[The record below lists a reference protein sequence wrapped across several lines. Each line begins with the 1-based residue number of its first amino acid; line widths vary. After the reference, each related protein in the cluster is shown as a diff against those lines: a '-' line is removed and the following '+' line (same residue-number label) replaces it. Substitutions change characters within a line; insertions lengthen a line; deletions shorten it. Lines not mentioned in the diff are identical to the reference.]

1 MLNHPLGCYL
11 SAIALPYSPMSSF
24 PTALVGQCLGL
35 SSWQQ
40 TASPKLPGL
49 PDWLAPTFAICPQ
62 FYTKTASNSFTSQSL
77 LSILPSGSSYCSI
90 FLAFMHKF
98 GLATVSYVLVFIFWF
113 YALVFFIHFWPGS
126 PLNWSSIQQ
135 IVTESLLCCLG
146 TGLDLQCTSV
156 DQINMIL

>member
-1 MLNHPLGCYL
+1 MLNHSLRGYL
-11 SAIALPYSPMSSF
+11 SAIALPYGRMSSF
-24 PTALVGQCLGL
+24 PTASGGQCPGL
-35 SSWQQ
+35 SSWEQI
-40 TASPKLPGL
+40 ASQGF
-49 PDWLAPTFAICPQ
+49 LADQLPTFAFCPQ

-77 LSILPSGSSYCSI
+77 FPILPSGSSYSSM

-98 GLATVSYVLVFIFWF
+98 GLAAVNYVLVFIFWF

-146 TGLDLQCTSV
+146 TWLDLQCTSV
-156 DQINMIL
+156 DRTDIIL